1 MSQQVEE
8 AGEGWEEG
16 KTEMLIQN
24 STGVLGLCYGS
35 ESSVLE
41 LQSGFI
47 PPRPSFRPWSFPPWE
62 PISAIVFLISLKMSP
77 RHMLCS
83 LPLQS

>member
-16 KTEMLIQN
+16 ETEMLIQN
-24 STGVLGLCYGS
+24 SAGVLCLCYGS
-35 ESSVLE
+35 ESHVLE
-41 LQSGFI
+41 LQSGSI

-62 PISAIVFLISLKMSP
+62 SISAIVFLISLKMSP

-83 LPLQS
+83 LLLQS